1 MPNGANTGRR
11 KRRTAQMPNS
21 ANAERRAAPARTAQ
35 GAGSNGAGT
44 NGAGT
49 NGAENGAKQRLSR
62 WRAGGREARDGAA
75 ATSL

>member
-35 GAGSNGAGT
+35 GAGSKGAGT
-44 NGAGT
+44 NGAG
-49 NGAENGAKQRLSR
+49 NGAEKRRGKT
-62 WRAGGREARDGAA
+62 ARNSG
-75 ATSL
+75 